1 MPFLTTLVGLVA
13 LQGGWKPYPI
23 GSGFL
28 AAFPSAPERMKETEK
43 ENGNDSEIWAADH
56 PAGHI
61 LLGSILDV
69 EPEPDA
75 EDQQSDFLSAILD
88 GAVEDEKLLIQR
100 DVVFEGWPGV
110 EYASV
115 DEEGTHSF
123 GRFVLVKDQ
132 LVSLLAVGDTMKT
145 EVPAKKFYESLRL
158 PASAGK
164 GRLSKAGPSWESY
177 PIGETGISMNF
188 PRKPEVGKN
197 PKLSPVPGTE
207 GIVVGAEFLNRSFTV
222 SYAEAPVTGGPA
234 TGAAGEEILK
244 KANQAYATVF
254 NAGPLTTVRGK
265 VAGQDSWRSTFTS
278 KNGMVFA
285 RIESFRTSKWIVRAT
300 AFVPKCLAKSPEI
313 DAFFTSATLR

>member
-1 MPFLTTLVGLVA
+1 MPLLTTLVGLVV
-13 LQGGWKPYPI
+13 LQGAWKPYPI

-28 AAFPSAPERMKETEK
+28 AAFPSAPERMKEVEK
-43 ENGNDSEIWAADH
+43 ENGNDSKIWAADH

-69 EPEPDA
+69 ETEPSA
-75 EDQQSDFLSAILD
+75 EDQQSDFLSEVLD
-88 GAVEDEKLLIQR
+88 GAVEDDKLLIQR

-115 DEEGTHSF
+115 DKEGMHSF

-158 PASAGK
+158 PASVGK

-197 PKLSPVPGTE
+197 PKLSPVPGRD
-207 GIVVGAEFLNRSFTV
+207 GIVVGAEFLNRSFIV
-222 SYAEAPVTGGPA
+222 SYAEAPASGI
-234 TGAAGEEILK
+234 AGEEILK
-244 KANQAYATVF
+244 KANEANAAVF
-254 NAGPLTTVRGK
+254 NAGPITTVPSK
-265 VAGQDSWRSTFTS
+265 VAGQDSWKSTFTS
-278 KNGMVFA
+278 KNGVVFA
-285 RIESFRTSKWIVRAT
+285 RIESFRTGKWIVRAT
-300 AFVPKCLAKSPEI
+300 AFAPKCLAKSPEI
-313 DAFFTSATLR
+313 DAFFTSATIK